1 MACAFILIR
10 MGKQKKQRYSG
21 IVYSTDESFA
31 YQDADD
37 THVADTLPANQ
48 QKLTVMLDRKARK
61 GKAVTLVTGFVGS
74 KEDLEALGKR
84 LKQQCGVGGAAKDG
98 EIIIQGDFRQ
108 RVAQLLAEEGYKA
121 KIAGL

>member
-1 MACAFILIR
+1 MS
-10 MGKQKKQRYSG
+10 KQKKQQYSG
-21 IVYSTDESFA
+21 IVYSTDASFEYDEA
-31 YQDADD
+31 NGMSEP
-37 THVADTLPANQ
+37 DTLPNHQ

-61 GKAVTLVTGFVGS
+61 GKAVTLVTGFVGT

-84 LKQQCGVGGAAKDG
+84 LKQRCAVGGAAKDG

-108 RVAQLLAEEGYKA
+108 RIAQLLDEDGYKT

>member
-1 MACAFILIR
+1 
-10 MGKQKKQRYSG
+10 
-21 IVYSTDESFA
+21 VYSTDTNFA
-31 YQDADD
+31 YDESGAGEE
-37 THVADTLPANQ
+37 AETLPNNQ
-48 QKLTVMLDRKARK
+48 QRLTVMLDRKARK

-84 LKQQCGVGGAAKDG
+84 LKQYCAVGGAAKDG

-108 RVAQLLAEEGYKA
+108 RVAQLLGDEGYKV